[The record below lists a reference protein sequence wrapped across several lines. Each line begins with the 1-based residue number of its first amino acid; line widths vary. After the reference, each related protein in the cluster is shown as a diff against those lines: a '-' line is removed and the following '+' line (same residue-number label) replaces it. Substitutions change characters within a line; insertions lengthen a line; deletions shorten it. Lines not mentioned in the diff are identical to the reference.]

1 MRRPGA
7 TPDLR
12 IFYALLV
19 GVGALIAHLASEFA
33 AMGSGADDVLF
44 SPRHAYLGI
53 ATIAGIA
60 IFCVQWKKVTRESSN
75 FRDLKRMLHVGL
87 ESLPMRGRGPAFMM
101 LTAGLQLGF
110 GMLTELGEG
119 APIAGHDVAAG
130 VLGASL
136 VAILVALVVKAAARR
151 LPDIV
156 EAIVRYAP
164 APSGDRGAIAHRRR
178 QDAPVIRCAEWTPQL
193 FNRPPPLRFATAS

>member
-1 MRRPGA
+1 MRRLKP

-44 SPRHAYLGI
+44 SPRHAYLGV

-60 IFCVQWKKVTRESSN
+60 IFIVRWRAVSRDSTS

-87 ESLPMRGRGPAFMM
+87 ESLPMRGRGPVFMM
-101 LTAGLQLGF
+101 LTAALQFGF
-110 GMLTELGEG
+110 GMLTEFGEG

-130 VLGASL
+130 VFGASL
-136 VAILVALVVKAAARR
+136 VAILIALVVKAAARR

-164 APSGDRGAIAHRRR
+164 APSGDRGAIADRRR
-178 QDAPVIRCAEWTPQL
+178 QDAPVIRRAEWTPQL
-193 FNRPPPLRFATAS
+193 FNRPPPFRLATAS